1 MFKAVLMSLIV
12 PVAIVALI
20 IGGFYYWARRQGLL
34 TTGQAA
40 EGEQGTRRISLLTEA
55 VAYVGVILLLAGGAA
70 AIGQRWNG
78 IPSWG
83 HVGVFA
89 GAAVFFLLAGII
101 VRRVREP
108 AIQRLA
114 GVVWFVSVAGIA
126 GAVGLAAHEVYGN
139 NNAAVTALA
148 VGLAVTLC
156 SAVLWQVRRSAPQNL
171 ALFAG
176 LVVTILG
183 IAGIIVA
190 VAGGAMS
197 VRWLAFA
204 LALWVFG
211 LAWAG
216 LGWQRYVEPLW
227 VTIPCGVILAL
238 MAPSLAA
245 GHYGWVY
252 AIGIATA
259 AAVMAASVPLRNVPL
274 LALGALAMFSY
285 VTSVVARYLHES
297 LGVPSA
303 LAITGVLIIGLAV
316 VSARLM
322 RAAHRPKPGQPGVE
336 KPPHAALPPKPAEP
350 GAEEPTHTALPPKP
364 AEPDADKPSHRDLP
378 KAS

>member
-1 MFKAVLMSLIV
+1 MVKAVLMSLIV

-20 IGGFYYWARRQGLL
+20 FGGFYYWARRQGLL
-34 TTGQAA
+34 TAGQAA

-114 GVVWFVSVAGIA
+114 GVVWFVSVAGVA
-126 GAVGLAAHEVYGN
+126 GAVGFAAHEVYGN

-148 VGLAVTLC
+148 VGLAVTVYA
-156 SAVLWQVRRSAPQNL
+156 AVLWLVRRSAPQNL

-183 IAGIIVA
+183 IAGIIVT
-190 VAGGAMS
+190 VAGGARPA
-197 VRWLAFA
+197 RWLAFA

-216 LGWQRYVEPLW
+216 LGWQRDVEPLW

-238 MAPSLAA
+238 IAPSFATE
-245 GHYGWVY
+245 GHGWMY
-252 AIGIATA
+252 AIGIGTA

-285 VTSVVARYLHES
+285 VTSVVARYLQES

-322 RAAHRPKPGQPGVE
+322 RAAHPPKARQPGAE
-336 KPPHAALPPKPAEP
+336 EPSHAALPPEPAEP
-350 GAEEPTHTALPPKP
+350 GAEQ
-364 AEPDADKPSHRDLP
+364 PSHRDLP

>member
-1 MFKAVLMSLIV
+1 MVMSVLMSLIV
-12 PVAIVALI
+12 PVVVVALI
-20 IGGFYYWARRQGLL
+20 VGGFYYWARRQGLL
-34 TTGQAA
+34 TTGQVA
-40 EGEQGTRRISLLTEA
+40 ESEPGTQRISLVTEA
-55 VAYVGVILLLAGGAA
+55 IAYVGVILLLAGGAA

-78 IPSWG
+78 VPSWG
-83 HVGVFA
+83 HVGVCA
-89 GAAVFFLLAGII
+89 GVAVFFLLAGII
-101 VRRVREP
+101 GRRVREP

-114 GVVWFVSVAGIA
+114 GVAWFLSVAGVA

-148 VGLAVTLC
+148 VGLAVT
-156 SAVLWQVRRSAPQNL
+156 AYAAALWLVRAGALQNL

-176 LVVTILG
+176 LVVIILG
-183 IAGIIVA
+183 MVGIIVT
-190 VAGGAMS
+190 VAGGAS
-197 VRWLAFA
+197 SARWLAFA

-216 LGWQRYVEPLW
+216 LGWRRYVEPLW

-238 MAPSLAA
+238 IAPGFAA

-259 AAVMAASVPLRNVPL
+259 AAAMAASVPLRNVPL
-274 LALGALAMFSY
+274 LALGTLAMFGY
-285 VTSVVARYLHES
+285 VTSVAVRYLHES

-322 RAAHRPKPGQPGVE
+322 RAAHPPEPTGSGAGKPS
-336 KPPHAALPPKPAEP
+336 HAALPPKPV
-350 GAEEPTHTALPPKP
+350 
-364 AEPDADKPSHRDLP
+364 EPDAGKPAHRDLP